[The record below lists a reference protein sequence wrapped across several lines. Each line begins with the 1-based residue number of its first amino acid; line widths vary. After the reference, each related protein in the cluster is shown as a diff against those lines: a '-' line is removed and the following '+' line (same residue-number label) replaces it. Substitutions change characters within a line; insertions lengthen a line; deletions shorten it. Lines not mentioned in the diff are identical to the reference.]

1 MQMDLYNQNIKYIF
15 VSYYKEKKVIKK
27 RLKIYKIFIP
37 MGCKILEINLSSLS
51 TEHLLSL

>member
-1 MQMDLYNQNIKYIF
+1 MQMDLYNQSVKYIF
-15 VSYYKEKKVIKK
+15 VSYYKEFI
-27 RLKIYKIFIP
+27 IYKVFIP